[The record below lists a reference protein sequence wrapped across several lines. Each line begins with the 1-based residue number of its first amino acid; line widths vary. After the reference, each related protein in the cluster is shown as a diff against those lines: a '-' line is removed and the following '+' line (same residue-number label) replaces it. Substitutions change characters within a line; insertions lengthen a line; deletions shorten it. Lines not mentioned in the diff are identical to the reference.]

1 LVKARKCAPP
11 SVAALW
17 LTLAGATAWP
27 GWTTV
32 AQESAPARRK
42 PPAAAPTGAEKP
54 AASQTAKPA
63 VPPAGTETPKP
74 KPPMAETLRGYLGRM
89 RGVKSDKPGKE
100 ADTIVTHYAPSGK
113 GDEIDVVIVH
123 SPKKKMVGFYI
134 YDFGNV
140 SRASDQAALSG
151 FLLNANDR
159 LAIGSFFIDKDQDIG
174 LKFSLRTENGVSF
187 DEFQTVYYGLAA
199 AAKEYR
205 GQVAERMERV
215 KDDAP
220 KREPEK
226 PPEDAERTKPDAT
239 MKVEPP
245 KAASASVPPAAQSAP
260 KPESGETRRRRVN
273 AKKN

>member
-1 LVKARKCAPP
+1 MV
-11 SVAALW
+11 V
-17 LTLAGATAWP
+17 
-27 GWTTV
+27 V
-32 AQESAPARRK
+32 AQESAPPRRK
-42 PPAAAPTGAEKP
+42 PPATSAAGATAEKP
-54 AASQTAKPA
+54 SASQAAK
-63 VPPAGTETPKP
+63 PPAGAETPKP

-89 RGVKSDKPGKE
+89 RGVKADKPGKE

-113 GDEIDVVIVH
+113 GEEVDVVIVH

-159 LAIGSFFIDKDQDIG
+159 LAIGSFFIDKDRDIG

-205 GQVAERMERV
+205 SQVAERMERV

-245 KAASASVPPAAQSAP
+245 KAASASVPPPAQNAP